1 MFRVVQ
7 SIGGFILI
15 LMSSR
20 LPRFRCEEVYHCYKL
35 ANLSLTACVECDSG
49 CDTVPLG
56 LLSSRRDSP
65 IYAPPFW
72 AQAERKRIYLTLHDF

>member
-72 AQAERKRIYLTLHDF
+72 AQAERNKNISNPS